1 VANEKIMERII
12 LLIFV
17 VFPIMTYCQKL
28 KDFNKM
34 NSSEINEIFDKIIL
48 EDKIYPYEK
57 TNFFPK
63 GQYNFTKE
71 EYKGVIQ
78 SLDDIWVNELKEHLD
93 GYGLN
98 DHQKIQFIKDCLT
111 FQNRDIFAN
120 IEYRPI
126 EFWKTNTEART
137 LIENYFLHQISS
149 APENVNTKLRFS
161 SFKIKHN
168 YPDSYELITNH
179 FKNRSG
185 VNHIELYD
193 GDAIYYLSK
202 LGYIEEAIAY
212 LESMYSE
219 LLDGKIK
226 YISFGYSFGHPD
238 EFDDTTF
245 DQLLKTENQTLR
257 SKILNLLCKFIELGG
272 KYNIYLSQTLKRYD
286 FERYKSIRYEK
297 FKNYSKIDFSKV
309 IIEDIKK
316 KEDLIKIIPESTEYF
331 NELMNDGMNIGKFHG
346 KEIWEE
352 FIRTKKY
359 WIFSGYGKNYPELY
373 IMSHCLLDPKLS
385 QTDKTEMFKNVNFTG
400 QDLIGDYE
408 KFMLKNIIKIIFPDL
423 KIDETEFNTIGL
435 GKIFTYTNPLNL
447 DVQYFDKDA
456 EKRFNFGAK
465 EREEIMFDLN
475 KIGLGL
481 NFRKNKFSVNDLSF
495 ANSVLGTIF
504 RYFRINDDLVWID
517 NESFKGN
524 FVQIFKSNFA
534 PILRKFEL
542 PNIEMSQV
550 TNETPEGIVFNLY
563 VKGKTQI
570 FTHNYSDIHT
580 DWFDPIRLVKLINLN
595 LEADGEEL
603 RFVQVYTGDQTSAF
617 ILVIPSQILSVFQ
630 KYDIPFGAIKPGD
643 MQ

>member
-1 VANEKIMERII
+1 MKRIV

-17 VFPIMTYCQKL
+17 VIPMMTYCQKI

-57 TNFFPK
+57 TNSFPK
-63 GQYNFTKE
+63 GKFNFTKE

-78 SLDDIWVNELKEHLD
+78 SIDDIWVNELKEHLD
-93 GYGLN
+93 GYVLN
-98 DHQKIQFIKDCLT
+98 DQQKIQFIKDCMK
-111 FQNRDIFAN
+111 FPDRDIFAN
-120 IEYRPI
+120 IEYRTI

-137 LIENYFLHQISS
+137 LIENYFFQQISS

-161 SFKIKHN
+161 NFKIKHN

-185 VNHIELYD
+185 INHIELYD
-193 GDAIYYLSK
+193 GEAIYYLSK

-212 LESMYSE
+212 LESMYIE

-226 YISFGYSFGHPD
+226 YISFGYSFGHSD

-272 KYNIYLSQTLKRYD
+272 KYKIYLSQTLKRYD
-286 FERYKSIRYEK
+286 IERYKSIRYEK
-297 FKNYSKIDFSKV
+297 FKKYSKLDFSKV
-309 IIEDIKK
+309 IIENVTG
-316 KEDLIKIIPESTEYF
+316 KEEFIKILPESTEYF
-331 NELMNDGMNIGKFHG
+331 NDLMNDGMNLGIFYG
-346 KEIWEE
+346 KEIWAE

-359 WIFSGYGKNYPELY
+359 WIFSGHGANYPELF
-373 IMSHCLLDPKLS
+373 IMSHCLQDPKLS
-385 QTDKTEMFKNVNFTG
+385 QTDKTEMFKNINFNG
-400 QDLIGDYE
+400 QDRIGDYE

-423 KIDETEFNTIGL
+423 IIDETEFNTIGL

-481 NFRKNKFSVNDLSF
+481 NFRKTRFSVNDLSY

-517 NESFKGN
+517 NESFTGN

-542 PNIEMSQV
+542 PYIEMSQV